1 MPVWAQKSSC
11 CSRFNFITCL
21 SCLSAPS
28 MNTQSGKLLEYYLD
42 KGSAWENVK
51 TYRPITGSCNHN
63 TQTYTQNAGNLFFF
77 LFDAGIQRP
86 ESEEDG
92 GETWIGCEAMS
103 LQDLRSYP
111 GLFGQSRWI
120 DALPMSIP
128 VPNLATKAELREG
141 AQISLHITLTGQVT
155 GFCASHLSLV
165 TKG

>member
-1 MPVWAQKSSC
+1 MLGI
-11 CSRFNFITCL
+11 FF
-21 SCLSAPS
+21 
-28 MNTQSGKLLEYYLD
+28 
-42 KGSAWENVK
+42 
-51 TYRPITGSCNHN
+51 
-63 TQTYTQNAGNLFFF
+63 FFF

-86 ESEEDG
+86 ESEEAG

-141 AQISLHITLTGQVT
+141 AQLSLHITLTGRVT
-155 GFCASHLSLV
+155 GFCASRLSFV
-165 TKG
+165 TKGQSTALSGGFLRDDLRLSGPTVGVHVALEWFC